1 LSRPSEPI
9 LQWFRKILKDKD
21 LNVASLAKECDLPR
35 QQVRKALSGKEP
47 MTLDQLI
54 LFSDALGLSQ
64 EDLAISNLPSPAA
77 LDMAITEAAAPL
89 DGPQVDPWGNQ
100 PEQLFRI
107 AFSLGCNF
115 FFLTR
120 PEQLADSGVPS
131 SILDRYTDTPLP
143 IKLDAAYHAHNNPR
157 YEKAGVTLTLSFDA
171 LYDCFFPWSSI
182 IQVVFFP
189 ATPSEDDHDEPSQEE
204 PKPKGPPHLRLVT

>member
-1 LSRPSEPI
+1 MA
-9 LQWFRKILKDKD
+9 
-21 LNVASLAKECDLPR
+21 NLAKQCELPR
-35 QQVRKALSGKEP
+35 PQVRKILSGKEA

-64 EDLAISNLPSPAA
+64 EDLALSNLPSPASMDLA
-77 LDMAITEAAAPL
+77 SLQTPQQLEG
-89 DGPQVDPWGNQ
+89 GPQVDPWGNQ
-100 PEQLFRI
+100 PEQLFRV

-120 PEQLADSGVPS
+120 TELLVDSGVPES
-131 SILDRYTDTPLP
+131 VLERYTDNPLP
-143 IKLDAAYHAHNNPR
+143 IKLDAAYHTHNKPR
-157 YEKAGVTLTLSFDA
+157 YEKTGVRLTLSFDT
-171 LYDCFFPWSSI
+171 LYECFFPWPSI

-189 ATPSEDDHDEPSQEE
+189 ATPSDEEHDEPSKEK